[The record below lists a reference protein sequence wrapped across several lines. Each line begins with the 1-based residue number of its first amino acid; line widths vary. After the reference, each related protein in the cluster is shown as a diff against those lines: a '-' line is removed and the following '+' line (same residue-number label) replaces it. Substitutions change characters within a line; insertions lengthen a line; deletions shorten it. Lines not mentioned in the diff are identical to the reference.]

1 MTEADVPAAA
11 KVGRDALTALY
22 PVEFQPADDA
32 TRETHRVR
40 SEARVG
46 HLLATDPDSAWVA
59 EDSDGEV
66 VGIALALV
74 REGVWGLSLFGVK
87 TGMQGQGIGRP
98 LLDAS
103 LRTAEAARAAI
114 ILSSNDPRAMR
125 RYFRAGFALRPCV
138 AAAGQINRS
147 RIPAGLKTRA
157 GDVDRDA
164 GTIAAASRHVRG
176 AEHGVDVGA
185 MLATGGEL
193 LVHEGRGWAV
203 VRDGSPVIVAAFDD
217 EAATDLLWSCF
228 AAGRP
233 GESVHVDFISQ
244 GNDWAAAVVL
254 DMGLSLTPDGPVF
267 TRGDL
272 GPLAPYLPSGAYL

>member
-11 KVGRDALTALY
+11 KVGRDALNALY

-32 TRETHRVR
+32 AREAHRVR
-40 SEARVG
+40 SEGRVG
-46 HLLATDPDSAWVA
+46 HLLRTDPDGAWV
-59 EDSDGEV
+59 SVTQDGEV
-66 VGIALALV
+66 AGIALALV
-74 REGVWGLSLFGVK
+74 REGVWGLSLFGVRI
-87 TGMQGQGIGRP
+87 GMQGQGIGGP

-103 LRTAEAARAAI
+103 LQTAEHARAAI
-114 ILSSNDPRAMR
+114 ILSSADPRAMR
-125 RYFRAGFALRPCV
+125 RYFRAGFQLRPCL
-138 AAAGQINRS
+138 AAAGPINRS
-147 RIPAGLKTRA
+147 RIPSGLKSRA

-164 GTIAAASRHVRG
+164 ETIAAASRHVRS
-176 AEHGVDVGA
+176 AEHGPDVGA
-185 MLATGGEL
+185 MLATGEL
-193 LVHEGRGWAV
+193 LVYEGRGWAV
-203 VRDGSPVIVAAFDD
+203 VRDGSPVVVAAFDD

-244 GNDWAAAVVL
+244 GNDWAAAVAL

-272 GPLAPYLPSGAYL
+272 GPLAPYLPSGPYL